1 MCSLIMPADYE
12 MLISHSPPVFSHSPP
27 TGYLSDYSSMCL
39 RAETFPHLTRS
50 TCRSPSPS
58 SCPRPFNNFNK
69 LTTQDDKMPISPK
82 RPCLVIR
89 TDEMHSSSDEDPT
102 SPTHR
107 HKKKVV
113 FADTIGM
120 KLTHVRI
127 MSEAS
132 NEPPH
137 WSLPYLARVTQGMC
151 AEPTAKDEWEITF
164 VQPASD
170 YIQFR
175 DRLDRNK
182 VSLENVIIKQSDEL
196 IEGTIKVSN
205 ISFEKEVFLRI
216 TWDNWKTHEDTFCK
230 YVPSA
235 SNNHTLTAAYVLYDT
250 FSFNVPIKPNSK
262 RIEFCVCFRCNDKE
276 HWDNND
282 SKNYVIVR
290 KMQTS
295 VNKQT
300 SDMDEK
306 NNNNIN
312 ALSNELSKLKC
323 TDALRAKMESW
334 SEFASWMHL
343 ENSNPYW

>member
-27 TGYLSDYSSMCL
+27 TGYLSDYPSMCL
-39 RAETFPHLTRS
+39 SPEAFSHVTRS

-58 SCPRPFNNFNK
+58 PCTRSFSNFNK
-69 LTTQDDKMPISPK
+69 FTTNDKMPVSPK

-89 TDEMHSSSDEDPT
+89 TEEMNSSSDEDPT

-113 FADTIGM
+113 FADAKGM
-120 KLTHVRI
+120 ELTHVRI
-127 MSEAS
+127 MSEPS

-137 WSLPYLARVTQGMC
+137 WSLPYLARVTQGIC
-151 AEPTAKDEWEITF
+151 AEPIAKDEWEITF

-175 DRLDRNK
+175 KRLDTNR
-182 VSLENVIIKQSDEL
+182 VSLENVIIKQTDEL
-196 IEGTIKVSN
+196 MEGTVKVSN
-205 ISFEKEVFLRI
+205 ISYEKEVFIRI
-216 TWDNWKTHEDTFCK
+216 SSDNWQTHEDTFCK

-235 SNNHTLTAAYVLYDT
+235 ASNNSITAAYVLYDT

-262 RIEFCVCFRCNDKE
+262 RIEFCVGFRCNE
-276 HWDNND
+276 TEYWDNND
-282 SKNYVIVR
+282 SKNYIINR
-290 KMQTS
+290 KMHTS
-295 VNKQT
+295 LNKQNS
-300 SDMDEK
+300 SDLAEQ

-312 ALSNELSKLKC
+312 SLTNGLSKLKC
-323 TDALRAKMESW
+323 TDALQAKLDSW
-334 SEFASWMHL
+334 SEFASWTHL
-343 ENSNPYW
+343 ENTNPYW